1 MIGTLYLTR
10 RQWQSMRRLVGRQA
24 PLEACG
30 LLAGEN
36 NRVEEVLR
44 IRNAAQS
51 PVLFRMEPREQLQA
65 LRWIDEQGLE
75 LIGIFHSHPAGP
87 EVPSPT
93 DIAESAYAAVHIIW
107 YRDTT
112 GWQARGFWIKDGK
125 VTPVTLQIMDNEQ
138 P

>member
-1 MIGTLYLTR
+1 MIGMLYLTR
-10 RQWQSMRRLVGRQA
+10 RQWQSMRRHVERQA

-36 NRVEEVLR
+36 NRVEEVLW

-65 LRWIDEQGLE
+65 LRWIDKQGLE
-75 LIGIFHSHPAGP
+75 LVGIFHSHPTGP

-93 DIAESAYAAVHIIW
+93 DIAESAYEAVHIIW
-107 YRDTT
+107 FRDPT
-112 GWQARGFWIKDGK
+112 GWRAHGFWIEDER

>member
-1 MIGTLYLTR
+1 MIGRLYLTR
-10 RQWQSMRRLVGRQA
+10 RQWQSMRRHVERQA

-51 PVLFRMEPREQLQA
+51 PVRFRMEPREQLQA
-65 LRWIDEQGLE
+65 LRWIDEQGLD
-75 LIGIFHSHPAGP
+75 LVGIFHSHPAGP
-87 EVPSPT
+87 AVLSPT
-93 DIAESAYAAVHIIW
+93 DIAESAYEAVHIIW

-112 GWQARGFWIKDGK
+112 DWQARGFWIEGGK
-125 VTPVTLQIMDNEQ
+125 VKPVTLQIMDHEQ